1 MTGEDLKL
9 VRTASNWTQS
19 EAALRLGVTQ
29 AYLSMVERGSRPVS
43 NDLASEVV
51 RVFPLPATARPIEHR
66 AVRSG
71 GEEFFKRAL
80 GELGYP
86 GFAYLE
92 SQQLVNPA
100 ELLLLALDSED
111 LDSRVTEALPW
122 LPMHFPD
129 MNWGWLT
136 SECKSRDRQN
146 RLAYVALLASDA
158 AQKRGALELAE
169 KMRFHAASLERSR
182 LANEDTLAK
191 SSMSQAERKWLRTHR
206 TSTAAHWNLLT
217 DLKAEDDLPHVF

>member
-1 MTGEDLKL
+1 MTGEDLKS

-19 EAALRLGVTQ
+19 EAAFRLGVTQ

-43 NDLASEVV
+43 NALASKVV
-51 RVFPLPATARPIEHR
+51 RVFPLPATARPIKHR
-66 AVRSG
+66 AVRRG

-100 ELLLLALDSED
+100 KLLLLALDSED
-111 LDSRVTEALPW
+111 LDARVTEALPW

-136 SECKSRDRQN
+136 SESKSRDRQN
-146 RLAYVALLASDA
+146 RLAYVALLASDV
-158 AQKRGALELAE
+158 AQKRGEFELAE
-169 KMRFHAASLERSR
+169 KLRFHAASLERSR
-182 LANEDTLAK
+182 LANEDTLAH
-191 SSMSQAERKWLRTHR
+191 SSLSEAERKWLRTHR
-206 TSTAAHWNLLT
+206 PPSAAHWNLLT
-217 DLKAEDDLPHVF
+217 DLKAEDLQHVF

>member
-1 MTGEDLKL
+1 MTGEDLKSA
-9 VRTASNWTQS
+9 RTASNWTQS

-66 AVRSG
+66 AVRGG

-86 GFAYLE
+86 GFAYLD

-111 LDSRVTEALPW
+111 LDARVTEALPW
-122 LPMHFPD
+122 LPMHFPE
-129 MNWGWLT
+129 MNWKWLT
-136 SECKSRDRQN
+136 SQTKARDRQN
-146 RLAYVALLASDA
+146 RLAYVALLASDV
-158 AQKRGALELAE
+158 AQRRGDTQLADHLRSHVAE
-169 KMRFHAASLERSR
+169 LERSR
-182 LANEDTLAK
+182 LANEDTLAH
-191 SSMSQAERKWLRTHR
+191 SSLSEAERKWLRTHR
-206 TSTAAHWNLLT
+206 PPSAAHWNLLT
-217 DLKAEDDLPHVF
+217 DLKAEDLQHVF